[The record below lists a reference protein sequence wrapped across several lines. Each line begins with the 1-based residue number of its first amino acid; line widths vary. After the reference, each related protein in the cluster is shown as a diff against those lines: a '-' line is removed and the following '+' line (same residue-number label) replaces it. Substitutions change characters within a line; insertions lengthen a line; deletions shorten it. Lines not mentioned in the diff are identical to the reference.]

1 MFTNKL
7 INGKIMS
14 NNRKYFFLF
23 YLALSTVVNVKAQN
37 TSQQKDTLIHSTAN
51 PIFTHKYTAD
61 PAALVF
67 KDKVYLY
74 TGHDVPPEKQNR
86 YEMHEWL
93 CFSTPD
99 MVNWTEHPIPL
110 NVKDFTWA
118 KDDAWASQVIE
129 RNGKFYWY
137 VAITH
142 ATIPGKAIGVAV
154 SDSPTGPFK
163 DARGS
168 ALITNDMTTEAKISW
183 DDIDP
188 SVFIEDNGQAY
199 LFWGNTTLHYVKLKN
214 NMIETDGPFQKI
226 DLPHFT
232 EAPWIHKRNGW
243 YYLSYAYEFPE
254 KIAYAMSRSIEGP
267 WQYKGIL
274 NEIAGN
280 CNTNHQSIIEFKGKW
295 YFIYHNGALVPDAGS
310 FHRSVCIDYLYY
322 NKDGTMKR
330 VVMTS
335 EGVRD

>member
-1 MFTNKL
+1 MKL
-7 INGKIMS
+7 ITGIAVIVCSGFSMLN
-14 NNRKYFFLF
+14 
-23 YLALSTVVNVKAQN
+23 AQQAD
-37 TSQQKDTLIHSTAN
+37 TSFRATAN
-51 PIFTHKYTAD
+51 PIFTHKFTAD
-61 PAALVF
+61 PAALVY

-74 TGHDVPPEKQNR
+74 TGHDVAPAKQNR

-93 CFSTPD
+93 CFSTTD
-99 MVNWTEHPIPL
+99 MVNWTEHPSLL
-110 NVKDFTWA
+110 NVKDFIWA

-137 VAITH
+137 VAIEH
-142 ATIPGKAIGVAV
+142 ATIKGKSIGVAV

-188 SVFIEDNGQAY
+188 TVFIDDNGQAW
-199 LFWGNTTLHYVKLKN
+199 LFWGNTTLHYVKLKA
-214 NMIETDGPFQKI
+214 NMTEIDGPFQKI

-267 WQYKGIL
+267 WEYKGIL

-310 FHRSVCIDYLYY
+310 FHRSVCIDYLHH
-322 NKDGTMKR
+322 NPDGTLRR
-330 VVMTS
+330 VIMTS
-335 EGVRD
+335 EGVRSADEKTKGLFGR